1 MVHVAPL
8 SLVGMGV
15 ASFSCLLSTI
25 ALLMMKRSAD
35 VEAGLPICK
44 RYRWL
49 AGFTLNTTS
58 ELFLTSLAMSL
69 APLSLIAPV
78 AGLSIVFSALLAHWG
93 CVMGVRERLTRIDWF
108 CTGLVLFGV
117 ILATS
122 FGPQKDEVPEYAR
135 VQRSFAGPA
144 FIFFSSTCLLVIVGW
159 TSFWMAPCCAARR
172 PTADSLVTSFFSG
185 YSAAACGAFSQLFL
199 KIVMVAVRTLINGDY
214 SPLWMPVTWGSA
226 VGLAMTAPLQLYLLN
241 MTLASGAVT
250 FTVPLYTSL
259 IMILTIAAG
268 GLLFEEFRDV
278 DKGFT
283 IAFCFAVFSVMI
295 GLFVLSHRQ
304 QVRERSS
311 SARTHLVRDSHPSI
325 SSSRQHNEPSLNVG
339 PMSSDVG
346 SESDIYLAR
355 DAEVM
360 LTPPALASPVRNGN
374 TPSASGL
381 TPVVEPEGGDQRNG
395 MTPEGATTSL
405 SSLSSMCRSSSGIA
419 INMELSTPPRGHR
432 RSHTCS

>member
-1 MVHVAPL
+1 MLKVAPL

-35 VEAGLPICK
+35 LESGLPICK

-93 CVMGVRERLTRIDWF
+93 CVMGVRERLTRVDWL
-108 CTGLVLFGV
+108 CTALVLFGV
-117 ILATS
+117 VLATS
-122 FGPQKDEVPEYAR
+122 FGPQNDAVPEYAR
-135 VQRSFAGPA
+135 VQRSFLGPA
-144 FIFFSSTCLLVIVGW
+144 FIFFSLTCITVIFGW
-159 TSFWMAPCCAARR
+159 TTFWMAPCFAYWR
-172 PTADSLVTSFFSG
+172 PGPSSLTTAFFSG

-199 KIVMVAVRTLINGDY
+199 KIVMVAIRTLINGDS

-226 VGLAMTAPLQLYLLN
+226 VGLATTAPLQLYLLN

-268 GLLFEEFRDV
+268 GSRRAPTTFFTTFRASARLQFALRAHTQSDLIFSCSVGLLFEEFVDV

-283 IAFCFAVFSVMI
+283 VAFCLAVFCVMI

-304 QVRERSS
+304 QLRERSS
-311 SARTHLVRDSHPSI
+311 SARRHLVHGHQ
-325 SSSRQHNEPSLNVG
+325 SSFSRRNNEH
-339 PMSSDVG
+339 VG
-346 SESDIYLAR
+346 SESEWCGMPLPPSVLIFLLSPPSTHHLPSTDRTAR
-355 DAEVM
+355 A
-360 LTPPALASPVRNGN
+360 
-374 TPSASGL
+374 
-381 TPVVEPEGGDQRNG
+381 
-395 MTPEGATTSL
+395 
-405 SSLSSMCRSSSGIA
+405 A
-419 INMELSTPPRGHR
+419 I
-432 RSHTCS
+432 